1 MKVRLQKPLEMA
13 TVLNKEVG
21 EQKSSEENGLV
32 AVAGDAPNGAAKP
45 ATEKR
50 VVVNGVANG
59 C

>member
-32 AVAGDAPNGAAKP
+32 AVAGDAPSGAAKP
-45 ATEKR
+45 APEKR